1 MPAIITNTLRTFTAQ
16 QFLESLQESTTPWI
30 PKKYY
35 EGDSVRNFDNTYVCV
50 QGANAEP
57 SVVIDETKRG
67 MDDRGPIDASTT
79 TTTDNYGNVW
89 IFSGK
94 NLYNNLYLG
103 IGKQS
108 RWGDVSTNG
117 IGGGS
122 EFSPPS
128 PQYSNKTAFDA
139 LDNLISAKRIK
150 ASDVSLAIPRVDWEF
165 GVIYS
170 MYDDSK
176 QFDHFSSATTDTNL
190 FVVCNVGTEY
200 RVYKCINN
208 SVYNPQTMKYEPTP
222 SKEMP
227 TSNKSDGFITMGDGY
242 VWKFMYALDI
252 NDNVTD
258 DYIECFNVYNNPI
271 LGPGG
276 TVSSYMSSY
285 DVYVNS
291 SKKNYPIEW
300 ITIDQAAD
308 NGSNTGSGF
317 GDVYVDVSASD
328 YRVASIVKDVD
339 TNSHILSF
347 RSSGT
352 RYIDLEA
359 NGNAPAHFVG
369 DLVRLV
375 NISNNNFTYYVN
387 LTSYVNKTTT
397 GDYRFT
403 ISPVL
408 KINTSGNEIVASE
421 FSVDEITGSDV
432 VGITLLAP
440 RIYVTGNGKNLV
452 AHAVLSGGMIIS
464 AKILHGGEGYTSI
477 YETFIGHAGRAT
489 TVFPKVRAIASPQ
502 GAHGLSCIDELNAC
516 FCIINAEFRMDEEG
530 YFPVTGSSSQFRQV
544 TLMTNLKDRSGKF
557 TVDYDRVI
565 GPRNPYYSE
574 DNATLEG
581 LSLDSTTLDRINTLH
596 AITGRAA
603 KVLYVENRKVV
614 SRSSEQIENIR
625 IVLEF

>member
-16 QFLESLQESTTPWI
+16 QFLESLQENTTPWI
-30 PKKYY
+30 PKRYY

-50 QGANAEP
+50 QGANSEP
-57 SVVIDETKRG
+57 SVVIDDTKRG
-67 MDDRGPIDASTT
+67 VDDRGPIETSNTV
-79 TTTDNYGNVW
+79 TTDNYGNVW
-89 IFSGK
+89 IFTGK

-103 IGKQS
+103 IGKQT
-108 RWGDVSTNG
+108 RWGDASTNG
-117 IGGGS
+117 LGGGS

-128 PQYSNKTAFDA
+128 PFYNNKTAFDA

-150 ASDVSLAIPRVDWEF
+150 ASDVSLAIPRVDWEY
-165 GVIYS
+165 GVIYT

-227 TSNKSDGFITMGDGY
+227 TSNKADGFITMGDGY

-291 SKKNYPIEW
+291 SRKNYPIEW
-300 ITIDQAAD
+300 ITIDQAED
-308 NGSNTGSGF
+308 GGSNTGSGF
-317 GDVYVDVSASD
+317 GDVYVDTTVND
-328 YRVASIVKDVD
+328 YRTASIVKDVD
-339 TNSHILSF
+339 TGSHILSF
-347 RSSGT
+347 KSSGV

-375 NISNNNFTYYVN
+375 NITNNNLTYYVN
-387 LTSYVNKTTT
+387 ITSYINKTTT

-403 ISPVL
+403 VSPVL
-408 KINTSGNEIVASE
+408 KIDTSGNNITPSS
-421 FSVDEITGSDV
+421 FSVDEIVGSDL

-440 RIYVTGNGKNLV
+440 RVYVTGNGKDLV
-452 AHAVLSGGMIIS
+452 AHGVISGGMITS

-477 YETFIGHAGRAT
+477 YETFIGHTGRPT
-489 TVFPKVRAIASPQ
+489 TIFPKIRAIASPQ
-502 GAHGLSCIDELNAC
+502 GAHGLSCVDELNAC
-516 FCIINAEFRMDEEG
+516 FCIIDAEFRMDEEG
-530 YFPVTGSSSQFRQV
+530 YFPVTGASSQFRQV
-544 TLMTNLKDRSGKF
+544 TLMTNLKDKAGKF

-574 DNATLEG
+574 ENATQEG
-581 LSLDSTTLDRINTLH
+581 LALDSVTTDRINTLH

-614 SRSSEQIENIR
+614 SRSAEQIENIR